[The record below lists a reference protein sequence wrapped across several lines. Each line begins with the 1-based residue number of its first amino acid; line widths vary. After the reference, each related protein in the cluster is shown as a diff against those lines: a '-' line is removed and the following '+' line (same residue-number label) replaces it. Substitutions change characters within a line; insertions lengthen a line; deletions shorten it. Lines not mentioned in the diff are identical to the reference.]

1 MTSAEIYV
9 ARAKDAAELAD
20 AESDV
25 QAKAA
30 LLNIAET
37 WLLMAETALR
47 TGRSGEQAT
56 AIAVTE
62 LDGETSPPSSRL

>member
-37 WLLMAETALR
+37 LLLMA
-47 TGRSGEQAT
+47 
-56 AIAVTE
+56 
-62 LDGETSPPSSRL
+62 